1 MTHPL
6 LDVNARLVIAHRGNR
21 VGAPE
26 NTVVALREAVDLG
39 VDGLE
44 FDVRITRDGVP
55 VLMHDP
61 MLERT
66 TTGRGR
72 LAEVDVGELRAL
84 SVRGPGGSA
93 AASVPVPTL
102 EEVLDQF
109 RKTPLVLDVKELGA
123 VDATLRLIQKFGLA
137 SNVVVGADD
146 RAISARLYRSGIPA
160 CASRVDAFMLIPMAL
175 AGITPPAGDYSVLS
189 ITTQLLG
196 VPLPVRRMA
205 EVARRRGAATHV
217 WTVNEPAEARRLWSD
232 GVAAV
237 ITDDPAAILRA
248 RSQ

>member
-21 VGAPE
+21 VAAPE

-39 VDGLE
+39 ADGLE
-44 FDVRITRDGVP
+44 FDVRVTRDGVP

-61 MLERT
+61 TLERT

-72 LAEVDVGELRAL
+72 LVEVDLGELRAL

-93 AASVPVPTL
+93 AAKVPVPTL

-109 RKTPLVLDVKELGA
+109 RAMPLILDVKEAGV
-123 VDATLRLIQKFGLA
+123 VDPMLRLIQKLGLA
-137 SNVVVGADD
+137 SSVVVGSDD
-146 RAISARLYRSGIPA
+146 SSVSARLYRSGIPS
-160 CASRVDAFMLIPMAL
+160 CASRFDALTILPMAL

-189 ITTQLLG
+189 LTPQWFGLPI
-196 VPLPVRRMA
+196 PVRRMTA
-205 EVARRRGAATHV
+205 VARRRGVATHV
-217 WTVNEPAEARRLWSD
+217 WTINEPAQAQQLWSD
-232 GVAAV
+232 GVSAV

-248 RSQ
+248 RSK